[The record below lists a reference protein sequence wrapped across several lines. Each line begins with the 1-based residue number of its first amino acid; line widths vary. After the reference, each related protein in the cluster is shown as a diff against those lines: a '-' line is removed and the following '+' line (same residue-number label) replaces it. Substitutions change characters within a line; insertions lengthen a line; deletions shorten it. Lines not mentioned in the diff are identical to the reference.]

1 MHVEHIT
8 NLCTVEE
15 IEEAINNLSGEL
27 HKTYRTIILDIL
39 TKYPGAKNHAL
50 LKRMFIWLCQA
61 NYCLPLPEFVAL
73 VTMNAKDGFVN
84 RKAIPMRPEA
94 FCRRL
99 GPLLNLD
106 RHVYPPE
113 VNLSHATM
121 EQYLQSDALRDDP
134 SLGELHVSPL
144 DAQKFLAE
152 ACLRFLQMDDF
163 RTPLS
168 DERTGRENPFKG
180 LYGGLGL
187 GAGHRKYDW
196 VVKMKERL
204 RPLHG
209 CVGVE
214 YASVNWPEHVHRAG
228 YTVKEFRERV
238 LPILDDWFRARDLR
252 YRSWQEAHAYFCFFS
267 ECQCHE
273 WQEPEEFLETFQL
286 LELYRRAKSGR
297 PEDDNHK
304 FTTENVPDA
313 DKGVEPSRC
322 SKLRYDCS
330 RCSIR
335 KSFYA
340 RMRVP
345 DPATGPEGGEGQ
357 DRSIREERSCAGCS
371 FTVVLLK
378 ERLGKIKESRQENTR
393 FARGWMSPDPML
405 ADSGRS

>member
-180 LYGGLGL
+180 LYGGLGI
-187 GAGHRKYDW
+187 GAENRKYDW
-196 VVKMKERL
+196 DVKMKERMRL
-204 RPLHG
+204 STGQNTFIGPDTPSKSSASASCPSLTTGSELGISGIGAGKKLTHISASSRNASATNGRNQKSSSRPSSSLSSTDVRSRGGQRMTTTNLQPKMCPTPTRAWSHR
-209 CVGVE
+209 GV
-214 YASVNWPEHVHRAG
+214 VN
-228 YTVKEFRERV
+228 
-238 LPILDDWFRARDLR
+238 
-252 YRSWQEAHAYFCFFS
+252 
-267 ECQCHE
+267 
-273 WQEPEEFLETFQL
+273 
-286 LELYRRAKSGR
+286 
-297 PEDDNHK
+297 
-304 FTTENVPDA
+304 
-313 DKGVEPSRC
+313 
-322 SKLRYDCS
+322 
-330 RCSIR
+330 
-335 KSFYA
+335 
-340 RMRVP
+340 
-345 DPATGPEGGEGQ
+345 
-357 DRSIREERSCAGCS
+357 
-371 FTVVLLK
+371 
-378 ERLGKIKESRQENTR
+378 
-393 FARGWMSPDPML
+393 
-405 ADSGRS
+405 